1 MEPTR
6 LLCPWDSPGKNTGVG
21 CHFLLQLKCTFYC
34 KIHVINVLR
43 YELPKLHLSSEK
55 EQKAIHRY
63 FILEDVISALPP
75 VSYCVGQM
83 SCQLGALLSTLRK
96 RLAEDQRIAAITVV
110 RPLCCSLQWLLLIIW
125 NQREKQY
132 IILIKGL
139 SECLFNVASRKTVVQ
154 SVK

>member
-1 MEPTR
+1 MSYNMSCQNYT
-6 LLCPWDSPGKNTGVG
+6 C
-21 CHFLLQLKCTFYC
+21 
-34 KIHVINVLR
+34 LR
-43 YELPKLHLSSEK
+43 RK
-55 EQKAIHRY
+55 KAIHRY
-63 FILEDVISALPP
+63 LILEDVISALPP

-83 SCQLGALLSTLRK
+83 SCQLGPLLSTLRK

-154 SVK
+154 SVKLIILRRTLIYLVNNVFCMPFFLLSHSQLYCPAQMIRQP